1 MIIDLA
7 VRRIGQTLNLGK
19 PIEEVM
25 IFVFQDLIREANEEV
40 VFRRPTDPKEIAAIF
55 EEKANEWRL
64 ICGRF
69 GSAYK
74 LNEWGFRLM
83 FRKYSPNMYKSFV
96 ENGFTPIP
104 PEFDPEFVPDAE
116 KRHKNSH

>member
-19 PIEEVM
+19 PIEDVM
-25 IFVFQDLIREANEEV
+25 IFIFQDLIREANEEV
-40 VFRRPTDPKEIAAIF
+40 VQKRPTDPKVIAAIF

-69 GSAYK
+69 GNVHR
-74 LNEWGFRLM
+74 LNPWGFRLM
-83 FRKYSPNMYKSFV
+83 LRKFSPAMYESFV
-96 ENGFTPIP
+96 TNGFTPIP
-104 PEFDPEFVPDAE
+104 PENDPEFVPDAE